1 MTSTGNPLERTVYAD
16 NPPVSSKTFPIAG
29 ILTHVLGLAELP
41 TPCTSVSVLW
51 LLHPRLQQADC
62 MLPLGS
68 LCINTWNRRQQQRG
82 AGASTHGLLAVTFDQ
97 RNHGTRLVDAA
108 ANGSWRDGN
117 ERHAQD
123 MFSVFHGTA
132 VDVGLLIDHLGSYVF
147 EDRAAPHPPIAQ
159 NLVLGISLGGH
170 AAWQVLFAEPRVE
183 AAVVIIG
190 CPDYM
195 RASRHPS
202 SQTSNSGKT
211 DAAQVSWPTAHVSP
225 SGRPGSRTPAHP
237 S

>member
-1 MTSTGNPLERTVYAD
+1 MASTGNPLERTAYAD
-16 NPPVSSKTFPIAG
+16 NPPVSSKTFHIAG

-41 TPCTSVSVLW
+41 TPCDSVSVLW
-51 LLHPRLQQADC
+51 LLHPRLQQAES
-62 MLPLGS
+62 MLPIGS
-68 LCINTWNRRQQQRG
+68 LCINTWNRRRG
-82 AGASTHGLLAVTFDQ
+82 GARASTSASTHGLLAVAFDQ

-132 VDVGLLIDHLGSYVF
+132 ADVSLLIDHLGSYVF
-147 EDRAAPHPPIAQ
+147 EARATPHPPIAQ

-195 RASRHPS
+195 RASRHPPPP
-202 SQTSNSGKT
+202 SQTSYSKKY
-211 DAAQVSWPTAHVSP
+211 
-225 SGRPGSRTPAHP
+225 
-237 S
+237 